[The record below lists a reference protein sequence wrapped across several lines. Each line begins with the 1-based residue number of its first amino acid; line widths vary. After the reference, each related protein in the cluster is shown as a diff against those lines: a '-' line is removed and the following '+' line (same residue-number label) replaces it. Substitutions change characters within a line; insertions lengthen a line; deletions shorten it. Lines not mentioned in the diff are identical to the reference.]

1 MRAIV
6 RTNDIVLISLVQSI
20 LEQADVPVFVADSH
34 VSSIEGS
41 IGIFPRRI
49 LVPVDWLRQARRLLV
64 DAGLEAELEPVGAD
78 G

>member
-20 LEQADVPVFVADSH
+20 LEQAGVPVFVADSH
-34 VSSIEGS
+34 VSSVEGS

-49 LVPVDWLRQARRLLV
+49 LVPVDWLRQARRLLD
-64 DAGLEAELEPVGAD
+64 DAGPEAELEPVGAD

>member
-64 DAGLEAELEPVGAD
+64 DAGLGAELEPVGAD

>member
-1 MRAIV
+1 MRTIV

-20 LEQADVPVFVADSH
+20 LEQAGVPVFVADSH
-34 VSSIEGS
+34 VSSVEGS

>member
-20 LEQADVPVFVADSH
+20 LEQADVPVFVADTYF
-34 VSSIEGS
+34 SSIEGS

-49 LVPVDWLRQARRLLV
+49 LVPVDWMRQARRLLV
-64 DAGLEAELEPVGAD
+64 DAGLEAELEPVGTD
-78 G
+78 D

>member
-20 LEQADVPVFVADSH
+20 LEQAGVPVFVADSH
-34 VSSIEGS
+34 VSSVEGS